1 MSATSPLPPQSRLE
15 WNDLELIL
23 AIGRTESLSGAARTL
38 GQTHSTIF
46 RRINGVETRTGVR
59 FFDRFP
65 HGYVPTEAGRAAMAT
80 AERIEGEVH
89 ALGREVLGQD
99 ERLRG
104 RIRVTCPEAFA
115 EDHAPGI
122 IARFCRD
129 HPDIQVDL
137 VPGHGAADLNRREAE
152 VAIRATRSAP
162 ETSFGRR
169 ICDFRFALFATA
181 EYLNAAGR
189 KPLAEHSFCLIEGTA
204 GWLVPHVWKT
214 AEAAERHI
222 VFQCRASRA
231 VQNAGAEGLGI
242 AFLPCYVGD
251 ADDRLLRVSDTL
263 AMHDLD
269 LWVLTHRDLKNT
281 ARVRALM
288 THLYSELSARTYLFG
303 GDMKQPTRAN
313 LLPKGPDIRRRAR

>member
-1 MSATSPLPPQSRLE
+1 MSATSSPSRLE

-46 RRINGVETRTGVR
+46 RRINAVEARTGVR

-65 HGYVPTEAGRAAMAT
+65 HGYVATEAGRAAMVS

-122 IARFCRD
+122 VARFCRD
-129 HPDIQVDL
+129 HPEIQIDL
-137 VPGHGAADLNRREAE
+137 APGHGAADLSRREAE

-162 ETSFGRR
+162 DVAFGRR
-169 ICDFRFALFATA
+169 ICDFRFALYATA
-181 EYLNAAGR
+181 EYLAEAGA
-189 KPLAEHSFCLIEGTA
+189 KPLADHNFCLIEGTA
-204 GWLVPHVWKT
+204 GWLVPQVWKT
-214 AEAAERHI
+214 VEAAEPRI

-242 AFLPCYVGD
+242 TFLPCYVGD
-251 ADDRLLRVSDTL
+251 ADDRFLRVSDPL
-263 AMHDLD
+263 ASHQLD

-288 THLYSELSARTYLFG
+288 AHLYSELSARAYLFG
-303 GDMKQPTRAN
+303 GDMKPPGTVN
-313 LLPKGPDIRRRAR
+313 LLPQATRS